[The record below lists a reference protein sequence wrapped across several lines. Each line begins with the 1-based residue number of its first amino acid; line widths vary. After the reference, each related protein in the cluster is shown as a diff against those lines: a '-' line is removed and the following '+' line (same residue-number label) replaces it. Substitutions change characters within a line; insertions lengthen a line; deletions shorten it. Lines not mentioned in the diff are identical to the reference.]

1 MTPAA
6 IASGQGGG
14 MNDNSKQPMRGNLP
28 TVNRRVALLTNKQQQ
43 DPDKIALDHA
53 NKRLTRMLIGG
64 ILAMMVYGLLLPM
77 DWQARFGILAQP
89 IAWAANTAPAFA
101 TIANYSVFPELI
113 KGFFGLGCYVVPLYG
128 LFMYVYCGF
137 PRVSLRYVLSRPG
150 RPFWEKVIL
159 LYFLW
164 CPMVILFLWIYY
176 FYAPSGDLSRQTATW
191 GGRIFLWTLESRF
204 ALAFFGS
211 FLTVGISMFVCY
223 IIHLLVG
230 PIILLIRAVKNE

>member
-1 MTPAA
+1 M
-6 IASGQGGG
+6 SD
-14 MNDNSKQPMRGNLP
+14 DNKPIHRFKRKPMAP
-28 TVNRRVALLTNKQQQ
+28 LTNKQQQ
-43 DPDKIALDHA
+43 DPNKIAIAYVGKHL
-53 NKRLTRMLIGG
+53 NRSFFGG
-64 ILAMMVYGLLLPM
+64 ILAMIVYGLLLPM

-89 IAWAANTAPAFA
+89 IAWAAHTAPSIA
-101 TIANYSVFPELI
+101 TIANYSAFPELI
-113 KGFFGLGCYVVPLYG
+113 KGFFGLGCYLVPLYG
-128 LFMYVYCGF
+128 LFAYIYCGY
-137 PRVSLRYVLSRPG
+137 PKLSIRIAFTSGLPG
-150 RPFWEKVIL
+150 RPFWEKIVIIYL
-159 LYFLW
+159 IF
-164 CPMVILFLWIYY
+164 CPMIIFFLWIYY